1 MQTFRKVVADCLD
14 RLTRKTVELEG
25 SEKQTQACCSAR
37 RLLGFCL
44 LCTGSLCISTMTLAN
59 SVTGTDGK
67 PVSAALNFTII
78 IPAVL
83 RMMENTH
90 PSSLPIPQSSTT
102 QIEAQ
107 QRIVVLSTLR
117 RGFCMDLRLN
127 QAQVASWQLQ
137 VSGSKSSWVEAVVGG
152 YRLCIG
158 RAGRYEL
165 ALQHEFGLKQASP
178 AEATHQPAL
187 LALNWPVNVSM
198 VTP

>member
-1 MQTFRKVVADCLD
+1 MQTFTKAMVNSLTKWTRRTASACRRARKLMALF
-14 RLTRKTVELEG
+14 
-25 SEKQTQACCSAR
+25 A
-37 RLLGFCL
+37 
-44 LCTGSLCISTMTLAN
+44 LCTCTLCASTAAWAN

-90 PSSLPIPQSSTT
+90 PASLPIPESSTT
-102 QIEAQ
+102 QIAAL

-127 QAQVASWQLQ
+127 QAQVANWQLQ

-152 YRLCIG
+152 YRLCIA

-165 ALQHEFGLKQASP
+165 ALQHEFGLKQVSP
-178 AEATHQPAL
+178 TEVSRQPTL